1 MIQRLITDIT
11 SGNLRKQKAALE
23 SGLMLDDIDLYDE
36 EDNDLVAIRRA
47 AAARRRRLL
56 KKKGGDILENLSEYW
71 YRRLSIRLACSCC
84 YCT

>member
-11 SGNLRKQKAALE
+11 SGNLRKQKAAVE

-56 KKKGGDILENLSEYW
+56 KKKGGDILENLRKDSFV
-71 YRRLSIRLACSCC
+71 I
-84 YCT
+84 